1 MTVCI
6 LREIRFFFRV
16 VKPDAE
22 RLIVVC
28 RLVTSAANEPT
39 RRGPFILPGINIS
52 SINHCHCWFDSFV
65 GVTALVLISV
75 WLMMLGLSSASAN
88 LNESSLLP
96 SLALHDAFFC
106 KLSDMMVPSKK
117 KPTAMEAAASTT
129 ARPPIVVDRKSN
141 QKPDLGQPKANGNAA
156 GKKRKNT
163 AEQISKIAKRAREG
177 GLQQHSKEDETLTNS
192 DAIDP
197 TNIITINSTQQE
209 KNVQLDIDMTSS
221 SSAPQGS
228 HIESLREKLMKK
240 IESLRVQRQNTLPD
254 GSTSGDGNI
263 MPSQPTHNGIS
274 KRAARRQLIEQR
286 RQIATTKAKANH
298 TTSADASSS
307 PKPFVDNTT
316 LLRKLSHVISASTS
330 STTQTTTTT
339 PTVPEDLSGIDFGTL
354 TGLASSH
361 STSIKDNKSLVN
373 IGKKKSLESLLT
385 EAEKKKARLKELKQ
399 SEQAED
405 QQRATQ
411 MEWKETLMLARYVY

>member
-1 MTVCI
+1 
-6 LREIRFFFRV
+6 
-16 VKPDAE
+16 
-22 RLIVVC
+22 
-28 RLVTSAANEPT
+28 
-39 RRGPFILPGINIS
+39 
-52 SINHCHCWFDSFV
+52 
-65 GVTALVLISV
+65 
-75 WLMMLGLSSASAN
+75 
-88 LNESSLLP
+88 
-96 SLALHDAFFC
+96 
-106 KLSDMMVPSKK
+106 
-117 KPTAMEAAASTT
+117 
-129 ARPPIVVDRKSN
+129 
-141 QKPDLGQPKANGNAA
+141 
-156 GKKRKNT
+156 
-163 AEQISKIAKRAREG
+163 
-177 GLQQHSKEDETLTNS
+177 
-192 DAIDP
+192 
-197 TNIITINSTQQE
+197 
-209 KNVQLDIDMTSS
+209 
-221 SSAPQGS
+221 
-228 HIESLREKLMKK
+228 MKK

-316 LLRKLSHVISASTS
+316 LLRKLSNVISASTS
-330 STTQTTTTT
+330 STTHTTTTT
-339 PTVPEDLSGIDFGTL
+339 TTTIPTVPEDLSGIDFGTL

-361 STSIKDNKSLVN
+361 STSIKDNKSLIN